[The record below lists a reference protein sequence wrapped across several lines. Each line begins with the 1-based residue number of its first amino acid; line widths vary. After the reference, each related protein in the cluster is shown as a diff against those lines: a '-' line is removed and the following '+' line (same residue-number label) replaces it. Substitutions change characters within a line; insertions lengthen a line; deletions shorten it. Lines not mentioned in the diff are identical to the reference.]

1 MSKGRIAALNPFLD
15 ENGILRVGGRLRGS
29 NLSFA
34 QKHPILLPSRNHLT
48 DCIIRGI
55 HESNHHAG
63 IQSTLAALR
72 QRFWV
77 LDGKGQVRKI
87 VR

>member
-1 MSKGRIAALNPFLD
+1 M
-15 ENGILRVGGRLRGS
+15 
-29 NLSFA
+29 
-34 QKHPILLPSRNHLT
+34 T

-72 QRFWV
+72 QKFWV
-77 LDGKGQVRKI
+77 LETERARYEKSFADVYVLDLI
-87 VR
+87 LTP